1 MDTPVAAHL
10 VVCRL
15 IFRFFACAFPVKRCK
30 EKLSMALIQALKR
43 HPLLT
48 YFVLTFVLTWA
59 CWITL
64 ALSNAFASEDMTHPF
79 PFLFL
84 WPLGNIIPSLMG
96 ILLTA
101 LFSGKSGL
109 GALFRCLGHVRVSLT
124 WYAVVL
130 LLVPVLLFVAID
142 VNTLLGGAPIAY
154 HWSSLISL
162 LVLSLLVAGL
172 GEELGWRGF
181 ALPRLQAR
189 QQAFAASLLL
199 GVLWGLWHL
208 PLLIATGLVPL
219 TSLGILNFLLF
230 DLTITA
236 IAVLFTWVYNN
247 TNGSLLLMVLFHTVA
262 TATTDAFLLPVQ
274 NLMVPFLQKYGDP
287 FLFLI
292 LLWVAVTLVVV
303 RTGAA
308 RLSRTV
314 ALA

>member
-1 MDTPVAAHL
+1 
-10 VVCRL
+10 
-15 IFRFFACAFPVKRCK
+15 
-30 EKLSMALIQALKR
+30 MALIQTLKR
-43 HPLLT
+43 HCLLT

-59 CWITL
+59 CWIPL
-64 ALSNAFASEDMTHPF
+64 ATSDAFASQDTAQPSS
-79 PFLFL
+79 LLLL
-84 WPLGNIIPSLMG
+84 WPVGNIIPSLVG

-109 GALFRCLGHVRVSLT
+109 GEVFRRLGHMRVPLA

-130 LLVPVLLFVAID
+130 LLVPVLLFVAIG
-142 VNTLLGGAPIAY
+142 VSTLLGGATIAY
-154 HWSSLISL
+154 DWSSLLAL
-162 LVLSLLVAGL
+162 LALSLPIAGL

-189 QQAFAASLLL
+189 HQALPASLLL

-262 TATTDAFLLPVQ
+262 TATTDTFLLPVK
-274 NLMVPFLQKYGDP
+274 NLLVPFLQKYGDP
-287 FLFLI
+287 FLFLL
-292 LLWVAVTLVVV
+292 LLWVAVTIVVV

-314 ALA
+314 APAEAR

>member
-1 MDTPVAAHL
+1 
-10 VVCRL
+10 
-15 IFRFFACAFPVKRCK
+15 
-30 EKLSMALIQALKR
+30 MALIQILKR

-48 YFVLTFVLTWA
+48 YFVLAFVLTWA
-59 CWITL
+59 CWIPL
-64 ALSNAFASEDMTHPF
+64 AISDAFASEGTAQPSRLL
-79 PFLFL
+79 LF
-84 WPLGNIIPSLMG
+84 WPLGNIMPSLVG

-109 GALFRCLGHVRVSLT
+109 GKLFRRLGHVRVPLT

-130 LLVPVLLFVAID
+130 LLVPVLLFVAIG
-142 VNTLLGGAPIAY
+142 VNTLLGGATIAY
-154 HWSSLISL
+154 AWSSLISL

-189 QQAFAASLLL
+189 HQAFAASLLL

-208 PLLIATGLVPL
+208 PLLISTGLVPL
-219 TSLGILNFLLF
+219 TSLGIVNFLLF

-236 IAVLFTWVYNN
+236 LAVLFTWVYNN
-247 TNGSLLLMVLFHTVA
+247 TNGSLFLMVLFHTVA
-262 TATTDAFLLPVQ
+262 TATTDTFLLPVK
-274 NLMVPFLQKYGDP
+274 NLIVPFLQKYGDP

-292 LLWVAVTLVVV
+292 LLWVAVTIVVV

-308 RLSRTV
+308 RLSRNVTP
-314 ALA
+314 A